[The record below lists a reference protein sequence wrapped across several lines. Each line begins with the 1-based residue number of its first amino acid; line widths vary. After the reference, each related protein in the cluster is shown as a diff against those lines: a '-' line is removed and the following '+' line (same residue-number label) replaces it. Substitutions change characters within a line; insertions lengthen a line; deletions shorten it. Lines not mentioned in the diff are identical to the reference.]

1 MQLFTIPELARAVG
15 KSEGFIRQH
24 VHRKHLAVHRDG
36 RNVTVAL
43 DEAVRWAQE
52 RRIPFIAPA
61 GGLMTAATGRERTAR
76 MAVLSWDGSDM
87 HPRNLFTHLRY
98 RRKDAS
104 GPWEGKPAEVWQ
116 TEDLGHKLRL
126 STFDGPLERCQAL
139 VNHVLECGT
148 LDVDDSEITY
158 TLEPQPRRHWAYRD
172 RRPSAEASVPSAF
185 SRHSAEVT
193 EYWSLSSEPRKAWMD
208 VLKSQP
214 VDLEKRLRRLGFPL
228 DHRVERIG
236 NLMISRA
243 EDTIVCRLEADRDS
257 TMRFRVDAEEI
268 APESYRATVWA
279 NHSGDHVL
287 RREIPVVR
295 GQTVIDLPTDVDHI
309 GFSVCR
315 TIDGQCID
323 MAEFFLIKEIIA
335 TVNYIAAPKL
345 DIRDRGGRLISS
357 IQRPGMRSKIGV
369 RSDRNSV
376 EIDQAIRR
384 LWRDR
389 RLHENEAKIRQER
402 DVVRFAP
409 DKFAEAVDYFIGLLH
424 RDSDSQEPIFLAD
437 RYFMN
442 YVKTRDGHDLY
453 LRMFNESA
461 GRSLH
466 ILCADQE
473 IARVAPWWSDYPQ
486 DLTNHVRVRS
496 FSKSRG
502 VRAGFHDRY
511 LITPEQETIMTHSFN
526 GWREDGVTFASYK
539 YDLYRSEAERLWAMD
554 IASTTTRLFV
564 REIT

>member
-1 MQLFTIPELARAVG
+1 MQFTIPELARAVG

-24 VHRKHLAVHRDG
+24 IHREHLAVHRDG

-52 RRIPFIAPA
+52 RRLPFIAPA
-61 GGLMTAATGRERTAR
+61 GDPMTTATGGERTAR
-76 MAVLSWDGSDM
+76 MTVLSWHEPDM
-87 HPRNLFTHLRY
+87 HPRNLFTHLRH

-116 TEDLGHKLRL
+116 TEDLGHTLRM
-126 STFDGPLERCQAL
+126 STSDGPLERCQAF
-139 VNHVLECGT
+139 VDHVLKCGT
-148 LDVDDSEITY
+148 LAIADSEITY

-172 RRPSAEASVPSAF
+172 QRPYAEASVPSGF
-185 SRHSAEVT
+185 SRSSAEVT
-193 EYWSLSSEPRKAWMD
+193 EYWSLAPEPRKAWME
-208 VLKSQP
+208 VLKSQTA
-214 VDLEKRLRRLGFPL
+214 DLEKRLRRLGFPL

-243 EDTIVCRLEADRDS
+243 EDTIVCRLEAHRDS
-257 TMRFRVDAEEI
+257 TLRFHVETEEMV
-268 APESYRATVWA
+268 PETYRATVWA
-279 NHSGDHVL
+279 NHSGDHIL

-323 MAEFFLIKEIIA
+323 MAEFHLIKEIIG
-335 TVNYIAAPKL
+335 TVNFNAAPKL
-345 DIRDRGGRLISS
+345 DIRDRGGQLITS
-357 IQRPGMRSKIGV
+357 IQRPGMRSKIDV
-369 RSDRNSV
+369 RSDQNSIA
-376 EIDQAIRR
+376 IDQSIRR

-389 RLHENEAKIRQER
+389 RLHENESEVRHER
-402 DVVRFAP
+402 KVFRFAP
-409 DKFAEAVDYFIGLLH
+409 GKFAEAVDYFISLLH

-442 YVKTRDGHDLY
+442 YVKTYDGHDLY
-453 LRMFNESA
+453 LKMFNESA
-461 GRSLH
+461 GRSLN

-473 IARVAPWWSDYPQ
+473 IARVAPWWSDYPK
-486 DLTNHVRVRS
+486 DITNHVRVRS
-496 FSKSRG
+496 FVKSGG
-502 VRAGFHDRY
+502 VGAGFHDRY
-511 LITPEQETIMTHSFN
+511 LITPKQETIMTHSFN
-526 GWREDGVTFASYK
+526 GWREDGVTFASYR
-539 YDLYRSEAERLWAMD
+539 YDLYRSETERVWAMD
-554 IASTTTRLFV
+554 VASTTTPLFV